1 MLACIIVIISAKMTQ
16 KMLIQMLMLK
26 TKNGKRHLL
35 LKYAVCVSKKLR
47 FIKLRSKRII
57 E

>member
-1 MLACIIVIISAKMTQ
+1 MLACIIVIIRAKMTQ

-26 TKNGKRHLL
+26 TKNCKRHLL

-47 FIKLRSKRII
+47 FIKLRSKIII